1 MPLDMEI
8 AGSVPAAVPG
18 LYIGR
23 VKRLFDLALTV
34 AALPLILPISLLIVL
49 LIKLDSR
56 GPALIKVKRLGRN
69 HTSFFKYKFRTML
82 PDAERILQE
91 LLASDP
97 EIRKEYE
104 ATYKIQNDPRITRF
118 GRLLRKTSLDELA
131 QVLNV
136 IRGEMSW
143 VGPRDIL
150 AKELAMYGE
159 YGEKFVSVQ
168 PGITGLWQVSGRSR
182 LPYSERVRLDVY
194 YVDHLSLWMDLKIL
208 LKTFSVVLLGDGA
221 A

>member
-1 MPLDMEI
+1 MPLDMD
-8 AGSVPAAVPG
+8 VPHALPVVMPG
-18 LYIGR
+18 LYASR
-23 VKRLFDLALTV
+23 LKRLFDLTLTLV
-34 AALPLILPISLLIVL
+34 ALPLILPVSLLIVV

-56 GPALIKVKRLGRN
+56 GPALIKVRRLGRK
-69 HTSFFKYKFRTML
+69 HSSFFKYKFRTMV
-82 PDAERILQE
+82 PNAEKVLQE
-91 LLASDP
+91 LLASNP

-104 ATYKIQNDPRITRF
+104 ATYKIQNDPRVTRF
-118 GRLLRKTSLDELA
+118 GRFLRKTSLDELA

-150 AKELAMYGE
+150 AKELEMYGE
-159 YGEKFVSVQ
+159 YGEKFVSVK

-208 LKTFSVVLLGDGA
+208 LKTFPVVLLGDGA